1 MHESGSGS
9 GTKEAMLLGEEH
21 IIFQDRADAGYRLA
35 KVLQGYANRDEVVVL
50 GIPRGG
56 VPIAFE
62 VAKALHV
69 PLDIF
74 LSRKLGVPGQEELA
88 FGAVASGSVRV
99 LDQEIIEAVG
109 ISKEQI
115 EQITEKV
122 RKELERRER
131 LYRGSRPPLSIEGQT
146 VLLVDDGIA
155 TGSSMR
161 AAICALRQM
170 KPTRIVVA
178 VPVAPQSTCSRLRA
192 EVDELVCL
200 QAPKHFYAIGQFYE
214 DFSQIS
220 DEEVTELLRL
230 GTQPALQGVQERDPD
245 PAERSSTMIPGR
257 KLQWDGE
264 RRELLIDL
272 EGVTLEGTL
281 ALPKDVR
288 GLVLFA
294 HGSGSSRHSP
304 RNRYVAQIL
313 QSQRIGTLLFDL
325 LTRKEES
332 IDQYTGQLRFDI
344 PFLAKRLVGA
354 TQWIKNSPDTK
365 DLRIGYFGASTGAG
379 AALVASAELPG
390 IVSTIVSRGGR
401 PDLAGNALGLVRV
414 PTLLIV
420 GGEDEPVIR
429 MNREALARLKCPDK
443 KLVIIPGATHLFEEP
458 GTLEAVAR
466 VAAEWFTQ
474 HFTPAEKAQA
484 QGVSARGS

>member
-1 MHESGSGS
+1 M
-9 GTKEAMLLGEEH
+9 KVVMLLGEEH
-21 IIFQDRADAGYRLA
+21 MIFQDRADAGYRLA
-35 KVLQGYANRDEVVVL
+35 KALQAYSNRQDVIAL

-56 VPIAFE
+56 VPVAFE

-88 FGAVASGSVRV
+88 FGAVASGGVRV
-99 LDQEIIEAVG
+99 LDQEIVEGAGV
-109 ISKEQI
+109 SEQQI
-115 EQITEKV
+115 EQISGAAK
-122 RKELERRER
+122 KELERRER
-131 LYRGSRPPLSIEGQT
+131 LYRGARSPLKIEGQT

-161 AAICALRQM
+161 AAINALRQM
-170 KPTRIVVA
+170 KPARIVIA
-178 VPVAPQSTCSRLRA
+178 VPVAPQSTCSRLRP

-200 QAPKHFYAIGQFYE
+200 QIPKYFYAIGQFYE
-214 DFSQIS
+214 DFSQIA
-220 DEEVTELLRL
+220 DEEVTALLRL
-230 GTQPALQGVQERDPD
+230 AAQPVLKNVQEQDPG

-257 KLQWDGE
+257 KLELDSD
-264 RRELLIDL
+264 RREVLIDL

-281 ALPKDVR
+281 ALPKDAQ

-325 LTRKEES
+325 LTRQEES
-332 IDQYTGQLRFDI
+332 VDQYSGELRFDI
-344 PFLAKRLVGA
+344 PFLARRLVGA
-354 TQWIKNSPDTK
+354 TRWIANDAGTRNLKV
-365 DLRIGYFGASTGAG
+365 GYFGASTGAG
-379 AALVASAELPG
+379 AALVAAAELPG
-390 IVSTIVSRGGR
+390 VVSAIVSRGGR
-401 PDLAGNALGLVRV
+401 PDLAGSALAIVRT

-420 GGEDEPVIR
+420 GGDDEPVIT
-429 MNREALARLKCPDK
+429 MNREALARLQCPDK
-443 KLVIIPGATHLFEEP
+443 KLVIVPGATHLFEEP
-458 GTLEAVAR
+458 GTLEEVAKI
-466 VAAEWFTQ
+466 AAEWFTR

-484 QGVSARGS
+484 QGASARRS